1 MTSREQV
8 ALPVGSSLGTSTPG
22 HLKSHFLPSAA
33 RRPWQV
39 GHGGVLAGIAPSQ
52 ALQAM
57 RVPHWP
63 GVQAAHDP
71 QGSLPIA
78 THDANSKEHSHGTSK
93 AHFVLFTNISDS
105 ATALG
110 GRRSAVFLAAHD
122 SVESFPAGSSISL
135 EAQATLTIFPPLAS
149 GHLHWEGQCEGQWFS
164 ALKGLSVHL
173 GVTTGGSI
181 LRGHQKAGFG

>member
-1 MTSREQV
+1 M
-8 ALPVGSSLGTSTPG
+8 
-22 HLKSHFLPSAA
+22 
-33 RRPWQV
+33 
-39 GHGGVLAGIAPSQ
+39 
-52 ALQAM
+52 
-57 RVPHWP
+57 
-63 GVQAAHDP
+63 
-71 QGSLPIA
+71 
-78 THDANSKEHSHGTSK
+78 DANIKEHSHVTFK

-110 GRRSAVFLAAHD
+110 GRRSAVFLAAPD

-149 GHLHWEGQCEGQWFS
+149 GHLHCPPPWEGQCEGQWFS

-173 GVTTGGSI
+173 GVTTGGLI